1 MDFSQQ
7 APLINPPSPHFS
19 PYTALEFC
27 VQANFDLALKHVLKF
42 EGGYSDHPRDPGGA
56 TNFGIT
62 IGVLREFRGAPVT
75 KQGVRALTLAEAARI
90 YRSRYWDAV
99 ACNHLPSGIDL
110 AVFDC
115 AVNQGVGR
123 AARFLQLAANV
134 NIDGIIGPVT
144 INAVNAAEQDALLG
158 EFMAQ
163 RMRSYGLLRKLFRT
177 FGLGWSRRL
186 MATHATA
193 LQIMDTPQAPHP
205 QKSPSPSRFSMKY
218 IIKRLQEPS
227 TYAGIA
233 AFLASIGAFG
243 FSEQDWNQIFAAIA
257 AISAA
262 LAIVMK
268 EKPKESST
276 PQNTA
281 APTNWPRQ

>member
-1 MDFSQQ
+1 MSAGAADQSPP
-7 APLINPPSPHFS
+7 PLLSPLA
-19 PYTALEFC
+19 ALEFC
-27 VQANFDLALKHVLKF
+27 VQANFDLALKHVLEF

-62 IGVLREFRGAPVT
+62 TGVLSEFRGRPVT
-75 KQGVRALTLAEAARI
+75 KQDVRMLTLAEAARI

-99 ACNHLPSGIDL
+99 SCDHLPSGINL

-123 AARFLQLAANV
+123 AARFLQLAARV
-134 NIDGIIGPVT
+134 KIDGIIGPVT
-144 INAVNAAEQDALLG
+144 IDAVNAAGQDSLLR

-163 RMRSYGLLRKLFRT
+163 RMRSYGLLGRLFRT

-186 MATHATA
+186 MATHAAA
-193 LQIMDTPQAPHP
+193 LQLMDPPQIFHT
-205 QKSPSPSRFSMKY
+205 QKPPSSSRFSMNY

-257 AISAA
+257 AVAAA
-262 LAIVMK
+262 LAIIMK
-268 EKPKESST
+268 EKPKEVLSSQKTTT
-276 PQNTA
+276 P
-281 APTNWPRQ
+281 PNWPGQ